1 MTKQKQ
7 ANIAVSFP
15 GGITREEGIAIRAGF
30 SDVAKQ
36 LRIFSH
42 ADRGTI
48 DGEGSNGNLIRA
60 IVGGKVV
67 CIHAP
72 APDIAESVIEAL
84 IAAASTAPILAL
96 PAAER
101 ERVRD
106 YLRHVEAQV
115 KYAQNVSRGT
125 QIAS

>member
-1 MTKQKQ
+1 MSS
-7 ANIAVSFP
+7 NINFSFP
-15 GGITREEGIAIRAGF
+15 GGVTREESVAIREGF
-30 SDVAKQ
+30 SNAAKR
-36 LRIFSH
+36 LGILSH
-42 ADRGTI
+42 ADRGTKM
-48 DGEGSNGNLIRA
+48 GEGSSGNLIRA
-60 IVGGKVV
+60 VVGGKVV

-72 APDIAESVIEAL
+72 APDIAESVVEAL

-106 YLRHVEAQV
+106 YLRHVEAQM

-125 QIAS
+125 QEGGK